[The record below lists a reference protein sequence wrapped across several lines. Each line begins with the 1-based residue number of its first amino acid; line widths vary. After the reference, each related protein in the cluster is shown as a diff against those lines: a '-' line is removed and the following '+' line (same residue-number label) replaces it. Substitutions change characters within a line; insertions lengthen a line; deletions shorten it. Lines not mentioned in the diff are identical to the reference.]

1 MASGWAKGAYA
12 PHTSPS
18 GLDLLPELSGE
29 ENARL
34 LLQGRIPE
42 RRDITTD
49 DYWPAPVG
57 SFVGGCMRSEASRM
71 RTVRDALH
79 HYNAQHQGAEFD
91 AVKPL
96 MEDSA
101 HFRGKPW
108 FHINFLACSHS
119 SKNIKRFFAEVHY
132 EPCTDGQSFPP
143 IPVVEACTIIDESF
157 SQKRSS
163 CAFCRSHMEILHPVD
178 DHDFVCGTGKD
189 KEWMIEKLFGMR
201 FIRRHGD
208 PALLASPNNKEGR
221 RDGSL
226 NQ

>member
-1 MASGWAKGAYA
+1 MASGWAKGVYA

-29 ENARL
+29 ENAQL

-57 SFVGGCMRSEASRM
+57 PFVRGCMRSEASRM

-79 HYNAQHQGAEFD
+79 HYNAQHQGTEFD

-132 EPCTDGQSFPP
+132 EPRTDGQSFPA
-143 IPVVEACTIIDESF
+143 IPVVEACTIIDESS

-189 KEWMIEKLFGMR
+189 NEWMIEKLFGMR

>member
-1 MASGWAKGAYA
+1 MASGWATGAYA

-34 LLQGRIPE
+34 PLQGRIPE
-42 RRDITTD
+42 RRDITAD

-57 SFVGGCMRSEASRM
+57 PFVGGCMRSEASRM

-132 EPCTDGQSFPP
+132 EPRTDGQSFPA

-178 DHDFVCGTGKD
+178 DHDFVCGTRKD

-208 PALLASPNNKEGR
+208 PALLASPNNKEEGEMEA
-221 RDGSL
+221 
-226 NQ
+226 